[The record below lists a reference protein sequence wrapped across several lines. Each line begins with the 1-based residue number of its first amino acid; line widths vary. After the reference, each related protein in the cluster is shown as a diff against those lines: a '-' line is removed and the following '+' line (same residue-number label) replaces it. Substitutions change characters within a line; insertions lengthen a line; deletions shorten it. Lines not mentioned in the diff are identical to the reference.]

1 MKKYGIILITL
12 ITALPCVACPICDK
26 YQSKPFQGNTHGIG
40 PESQWD
46 YVIIG
51 IMVAIVLLTLFLS
64 VKWLIYPAEKAE
76 AHIKRFILTL
86 PTDAR

>member
-1 MKKYGIILITL
+1 MKKYGIILITV
-12 ITALPCVACPICDK
+12 ITALPTMACPICNE
-26 YQSKPFQGNTHGIG
+26 YQTKPLGGIMHGTG

-51 IMVAIVLLTLFLS
+51 VMSAVVLLTLFFS

-76 AHIKRFILTL
+76 NHIKRFILSLSTN
-86 PTDAR
+86 AR